1 MSVQSP
7 LLKGFLRFQP
17 SHSFRQ
23 PATPNDRFC
32 RKSESISESTPPD
45 SKAESLSPT
54 GIEHHSISGS
64 SPVYPAIRI
73 TRLIY
78 STEKIYP
85 IPIIWSQ
92 DITQV
97 ILAGNPHPRV
107 FRQPISAY
115 WRNNIAWFGEEM
127 FLVFY
132 ELS

>member
-1 MSVQSP
+1 M
-7 LLKGFLRFQP
+7 
-17 SHSFRQ
+17 
-23 PATPNDRFC
+23 
-32 RKSESISESTPPD
+32 
-45 SKAESLSPT
+45 AESFYPT
-54 GIEHHSISGS
+54 GIEDHSTSGS

-97 ILAGNPHPRV
+97 ILAGNSRPRV
-107 FRQPISAY
+107 FKQPISAY
-115 WRNNIAWFGEEM
+115 WRNNLAWLGEEM
-127 FLVFY
+127 FIVFY